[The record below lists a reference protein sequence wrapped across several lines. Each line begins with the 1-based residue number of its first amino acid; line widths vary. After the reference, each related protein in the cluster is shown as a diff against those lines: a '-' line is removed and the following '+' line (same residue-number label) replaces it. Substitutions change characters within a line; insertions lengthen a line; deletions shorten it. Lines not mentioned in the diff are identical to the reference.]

1 MRRRDHVELRKQKK
15 GELKM
20 NEYSAPEVVLIGE
33 AFDIIAGAKA
43 CASACD
49 NSGDGYI
56 VQCGYD
62 IDE

>member
-1 MRRRDHVELRKQKK
+1 
-15 GELKM
+15 M